1 MHISAL
7 FCFTQ
12 HHHQIELI
20 NVM

>member
-12 HHHQIELI
+12 HHDQIELI